1 MSRPEH
7 TAPPEVFY
15 SEEEAQ
21 KYTSNTRI
29 IEIQNQLAERALEL
43 LALDDTHPSL
53 LLDIGCG
60 SGLSGEILSDHGHIW
75 IGVDISKPMLTVG
88 VEREVSGDTIESDM
102 GQGLPFRSGMFDGA
116 ISISAVQWLC
126 NADKTSHNPW
136 KRLNTFFKSLFA
148 CLTRGAR
155 AVLQFYPE
163 NASQMELI
171 TSAAMRCGF
180 TGGLLVDYPHSSKAK
195 KFYLVLFTGAGN
207 AFQMPKALG
216 GAEGAEEEEISNQ
229 IAYGDRTSGSNK
241 KGKKQ
246 RVPVKSRDWVLEK
259 KARQR
264 RQGRDVRPD
273 TKYTG
278 RKRGPKF

>member
-15 SEEEAQ
+15 NEDEAE
-21 KYTSNTRI
+21 KYTANSRI

-43 LALDDTHPSL
+43 LALDDSHPSL

-60 SGLSGEILSDHGHIW
+60 SGLSGEVLSDNGHVW
-75 IGVDISKPMLTVG
+75 VGVDISKPMLTVG
-88 VEREVSGDTIESDM
+88 AEREVSGDTIQVDM

-116 ISISAVQWLC
+116 ISISAIQWLC
-126 NADKTSHNPW
+126 NADKSSHNPW
-136 KRLNTFFKSLFA
+136 KRLNTFFKSLFSS
-148 CLTRGAR
+148 LTRGAR

-163 NASQMELI
+163 NAEQMELI

-180 TGGLLVDYPHSSKAK
+180 TGGLLVDFPHSTKAK
-195 KFYLVLFTGAGN
+195 KFFLVLFTGPSN
-207 AFQMPKALG
+207 NFQMPKALG
-216 GAEGAEEEEISNQ
+216 VDGEDEVSNQ
-229 IAYGDRTSGSNK
+229 IAYGDRNSSTNH
-241 KGKKQ
+241 KGKKH
-246 RVPVKSRDWVLEK
+246 RTPVKSRDWVLEK

>member
-15 SEEEAQ
+15 SQEEAQ
-21 KYTSNTRI
+21 KYTANTRI

-43 LALDDTHPSL
+43 LALDDDVPHL

-60 SGLSGEILSDHGHIW
+60 SGLSGEILSDHGHVW
-75 IGVDISKPMLTVG
+75 IGVDISKPMLQVG

-116 ISISAVQWLC
+116 ISISAIQWLC
-126 NADKTSHNPW
+126 NADKSSHIPW

-155 AVLQFYPE
+155 AILQFYPE
-163 NASQMELI
+163 NAAQIELI

-180 TGGLLVDYPHSSKAK
+180 TGGLLVDFPYSTKAK
-195 KFYLVLFTGAGN
+195 KFFLVLFTGPSN

-216 GAEGAEEEEISNQ
+216 GDEVPEGEEASQ
-229 IAYGDRTSGSNK
+229 IAYGDKPGSK
-241 KGKKQ
+241 KGRKQ
-246 RVPVKSRDWVLEK
+246 RVSVKSRDWVLEK

>member
-15 SEEEAQ
+15 NDDEAK
-21 KYTSNTRI
+21 KYTFNTRI
-29 IEIQNQLAERALEL
+29 IDIQNQLTERALEL
-43 LALDDTHPSL
+43 LALDPSRPSL

-60 SGLSGEILSDHGHIW
+60 SGLSGEVLSENGHVW
-75 IGVDISKPMLTVG
+75 VGVDISRSMLNIG
-88 VEREVSGDTIESDM
+88 VEREVDGDTIESDI

-116 ISISAVQWLC
+116 ISISAIQWLC

-148 CLTRGAR
+148 SLSRGSK

-163 NASQMELI
+163 NAQQMEMI
-171 TSAAMRCGF
+171 TTAAMRCGF
-180 TGGLLVDYPHSSKAK
+180 TGGLLVDFPHSTKAK
-195 KFYLVLFTGAGN
+195 KYFLVLFSGAAAN
-207 AFQMPKALG
+207 FTMPQALG
-216 GAEGAEEEEISNQ
+216 TDEAALQNQ
-229 IAYGDRTSGSNK
+229 IAYADEPSSASSHR
-241 KGKKQ
+241 KGKG
-246 RVPVKSRDWVLEK
+246 RRTAVKSKDWVKEK
-259 KARQR
+259 KERQR

-273 TKYTG
+273 SKYTG

>member
-1 MSRPEH
+1 MSRPEF
-7 TAPPEVFY
+7 TAPPEIFY
-15 SEEEAQ
+15 NEDEAH
-21 KYTSNTRI
+21 KYTSNSRI

-43 LALDDTHPSL
+43 LTLDDSHPSL

-60 SGLSGEILSDHGHIW
+60 SGLSGEVLSDNGHVW
-75 IGVDISKPMLTVG
+75 MGVDISKPMLHVG
-88 VEREVSGDTIESDM
+88 VEREVSGDTIEIDM

-116 ISISAVQWLC
+116 ISISAIQWLC

-136 KRLNTFFKSLFA
+136 RRLNTFFKSLFA
-148 CLTRGAR
+148 CLTRGAK

-163 NASQMELI
+163 NAQQMEMI

-180 TGGLLVDYPHSSKAK
+180 TGGLLVDFPHSTKAK
-195 KFYLVLFTGAGN
+195 KYFLVLFTGPGN
-207 AFQMPKALG
+207 AFQMPRALG
-216 GAEGAEEEEISNQ
+216 GEGEGEELSNQ
-229 IAYGDRTSGSNK
+229 IAYGGDRVSTG
-241 KGKKQ
+241 KGRKT
-246 RVPVKSRDWVLEK
+246 RVSVKSRDWVLDK

>member
-7 TAPPEVFY
+7 TAPPEVY
-15 SEEEAQ
+15 YNDDEAK

-43 LALDDTHPSL
+43 LALDSSHPSL

-60 SGLSGEILSDHGHIW
+60 SGLSGEVLSDNGHIW
-75 IGVDISKPMLTVG
+75 VGVDISKPMLTVG
-88 VEREVSGDTIESDM
+88 VEREVSGDTVETDM

-116 ISISAVQWLC
+116 ISISAIQWLC

-136 KRLNTFFKSLFA
+136 KRLNMFFKSLFA
-148 CLTRGAR
+148 CLTRGAK

-163 NASQMELI
+163 NAQQMEMI
-171 TSAAMRCGF
+171 STAAMRCGF
-180 TGGLLVDYPHSSKAK
+180 TGGLLVDYPHSTKAK
-195 KFYLVLFTGAGN
+195 KFFLVLFAGASAG
-207 AFQMPKALG
+207 FQMPKALG
-216 GAEGAEEEEISNQ
+216 TEEDEVQNQ
-229 IAYGDRTSGSNK
+229 IAYGGEARAGPQTRM
-241 KGKKQ
+241 KGKH
-246 RVPVKSRDWVLEK
+246 RAAVKSQDWVREK
-259 KARQR
+259 KERQR
-264 RQGRDVRPD
+264 RQGRAVRPD